1 MSSDIQ
7 FFIEVLISGLLT
19 GLLYALIS
27 IGFVLIY
34 KASGVFNFA
43 QGAMALFA
51 AMTLVGIYE
60 RGFNFLFSIVMTV
73 ALMIFLAWA
82 VERFILR
89 RIVNQSQI
97 SLFMATIGLSYIL
110 LGLGQLVWGA
120 GVHTLDTGLPDG
132 QYELGEI
139 LIDQFDLTAAA
150 ICAVLVVVLAVFFQR
165 TGTGLS
171 LRAVADDHQAAISV
185 GVSLPKVWVI
195 VWSIAGFVCL
205 VTGIVWGAKL
215 GVQPALNLVALKAMP
230 VIIVGGLTSIPG
242 AIVGGLIIGASEK
255 MFEVY
260 VGSAFGGATEGW
272 VPYVVAIVFLLVRP
286 AGLFGV
292 GEFRRI

>member
-19 GLLYALIS
+19 GVLYALIS

-43 QGAMALFA
+43 QGAMVLFA
-51 AMTLVGIYE
+51 AMTLVGIHDS
-60 RGFNFLFSIVMTV
+60 GFNFLFSIVMTV

-120 GVHTLDTGLPDG
+120 GVHALDTGLPDG

-150 ICAVLVVVLAVFFQR
+150 ICAVLVLVLAVFFQL

-205 VTGIVWGAKL
+205 VTRIVWGAKL
-215 GVQPALNLVALKAMP
+215 GVQPALNFVALKAMP

-272 VPYVVAIVFLLVRP
+272 FPYVVAIVFLLVRP

-292 GEFRRI
+292 REFRRI